1 MTTDK
6 VIDASALAAVA
17 FIEPR
22 ASAMA
27 ARLRGHQLIAPAL
40 LRFEMAHV
48 CIKKMRERPAE
59 SALIL
64 GQFES
69 SLQMPIQIMPIDYR
83 KTISLAEQFGLS
95 AYDASYLWLAREL
108 GLELVTGD
116 AALEKAFARA
126 QRVP

>member
-1 MTTDK
+1 MTADK
-6 VIDASALAAVA
+6 VVDASALAAITFV
-17 FIEPR
+17 EPR
-22 ASAMA
+22 AAAMT
-27 ARLRGHQLIAPAL
+27 ARLRGHRLLAPVL

-69 SLQMPIQIMPIDYR
+69 SLQMPIQIMPIDFR

-116 AALEKAFARA
+116 VALEKAFARA

>member
-1 MTTDK
+1 VTADK
-6 VIDASALAAVA
+6 IVDASALAAIA

-22 ASAMA
+22 AAAMA
-27 ARLRGHQLIAPAL
+27 ARLRGHRLLAPAL
-40 LRFEMAHV
+40 LRFELAHV

-69 SLQMPIQIMPIDYR
+69 SLQVPVQIMPIDHR
-83 KTISLAEQFGLS
+83 KAIGLAEQFSLS

-108 GLELVTGD
+108 GLDLVTGD